1 MLLFFKLEIERA
13 IARDIARG
21 IPSGMATIKMQMD
34 NIQIRITFKSV
45 GFDQRSTFSSMKVT
59 MSKLMEA
66 KIAIATVATMQY
78 LLIYLHDYSNFS
90 S

>member
-13 IARDIARG
+13 IAREIARG

-34 NIQIRITFKSV
+34 KIQIRITFNSV
-45 GFDQRSTFSSMKVT
+45 GFDQRSTCSSIKVT
-59 MSKLMEA
+59 MSKLREA
-66 KIAIATVATMQY
+66 TVAMAIVATMQY